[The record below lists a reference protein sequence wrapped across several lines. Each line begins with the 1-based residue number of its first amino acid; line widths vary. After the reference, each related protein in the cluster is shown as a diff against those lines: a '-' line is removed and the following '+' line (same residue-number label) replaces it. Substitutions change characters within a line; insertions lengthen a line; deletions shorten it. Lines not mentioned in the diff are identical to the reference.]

1 VVGYGAYLFRE
12 AAVARLP
19 YGDRRV
25 LLGIAASSIR
35 HGLEHGK
42 PNPVEVD
49 EYPQRLRE
57 KRASFVTLKQ
67 GGELRGCIGTLV
79 ASRTLVEDVAY
90 NAHGAAFADKRFTP
104 VTADEASRLAIGI
117 SVLSTPEP
125 LAFSSEMD
133 LIARIR
139 PGIDGLILEEGD
151 RRGTFLPSV
160 WETLP
165 EPRDFLRQL
174 KRKAGLAP
182 DYWSEN
188 IRMQCYTA
196 ESFS

>member
-1 VVGYGAYLFRE
+1 M
-12 AAVARLP
+12 
-19 YGDRRV
+19 
-25 LLGIAASSIR
+25 LLGVAANSIR

-42 PNPVEVD
+42 PKPVIANDHPEC
-49 EYPQRLRE
+49 LRE
-57 KRASFVTLKQ
+57 KRASFVTLKHD
-67 GGELRGCIGTLV
+67 GALRGCIGTLV

-90 NAHGAAFADKRFTP
+90 NAHGAAFADKRFAP
-104 VTADEASRLAIGI
+104 VTSGEAPGLAIGV

-125 LAFSSEMD
+125 LAFSSEQD

-139 PGIDGLILEEGD
+139 PGIDGLILQAGD

-165 EPRDFLRQL
+165 EPREFLRQL
-174 KRKAGLAP
+174 KKKAGLAP
-182 DYWSEN
+182 DYWSEK
-188 IRMQCYTA
+188 IRMQRYTT